1 MPPVRKKVVKP
12 AAVAA
17 QTPKSAPAKPP
28 AQEQQPAQAQ
38 PPPPKPQQ
46 PLKPLAWGLLPA
58 EWKAACAEF
67 RQPAFR
73 AKQIW
78 KWLQQ
83 RRAISWDA
91 MTDIPTALRDK
102 LAERYDITA
111 WTDDAYEQSADDG
124 VRKLLLC
131 CRDGVR
137 IESVIIPARDQST
150 LCISSQAGCA
160 FGCAF
165 CATGKCGFERNL
177 DPGEIVGQFVA
188 AAAVATR
195 RLTHVVFMGMG
206 EPFANYDNVIKAVRI
221 LNDFDGIAIGA
232 RRMTLSTCGVVPG
245 IERLATEN
253 LQVELSVSLH
263 APTDELRSKIMP
275 VNKRWPMTE
284 LMAACDNYTRT
295 TGRVI
300 TFEYTLVD
308 GFNNLPEH
316 ADRLIEL
323 IKPMKGRVNLIP
335 LSPVEHFDGVAPDME
350 SCEAFARRLQKAAI
364 NVTLRRSKGK
374 GVTAACGQLRL
385 SRLAAAASAQIPV
398 SDI

>member
-1 MPPVRKKVVKP
+1 MPPVKKKVVKP
-12 AAVAA
+12 AVVAE
-17 QTPKSAPAKPP
+17 QPPQPAPAP
-28 AQEQQPAQAQ
+28 APQ
-38 PPPPKPQQ
+38 PPPPPPQ

-91 MTDIPTALRDK
+91 MSDIPSALRDK

-177 DPGEIVGQFVA
+177 EPGEIVGQFVA

-263 APTDELRSKIMP
+263 APTNELRSKIMP
-275 VNKRWPMTE
+275 VNKRWPMDE

-398 SDI
+398 SDL

>member
-1 MPPVRKKVVKP
+1 MSSE
-12 AAVAA
+12 
-17 QTPKSAPAKPP
+17 PKSQATAD
-28 AQEQQPAQAQ
+28 AQPAPQA
-38 PPPPKPQQ
+38 
-46 PLKPLAWGLLPA
+46 LKPLAWGLLPA

-67 RQPAFR
+67 RQPVFR

-83 RRAISWDA
+83 RRVISWDA
-91 MTDIPTALRDK
+91 MTDIPSALRDR

-111 WTDDAYEQSADDG
+111 WADDAYEQSADDG

-137 IESVIIPARDQST
+137 IESVIIPARDQCT
-150 LCISSQAGCA
+150 VCISTQAGCA

-177 DPGEIVGQFVA
+177 ETGEIVGQFIA
-188 AAAVATR
+188 AAAIAPR
-195 RLTHVVFMGMG
+195 RLTHIVFMGMG
-206 EPFANYDNVIKAVRI
+206 EPFANYDNVLKAVRI

-263 APTDELRSKIMP
+263 APTDAIRSKIMP
-275 VNKRWPMTE
+275 VNKRWPIAE

-300 TFEYTLVD
+300 TFEYTLVE
-308 GFNNLPEH
+308 GLNNLPEH

-323 IKPMKGRVNLIP
+323 IKPMRGRVNLIQ
-335 LSPVEHFDGVAPDME
+335 LSPVEHFDGVAPDLE

-374 GVTAACGQLRL
+374 SVTAACGQLRL
-385 SRLAAAASAQIPV
+385 SRLAAAAAAQNPV